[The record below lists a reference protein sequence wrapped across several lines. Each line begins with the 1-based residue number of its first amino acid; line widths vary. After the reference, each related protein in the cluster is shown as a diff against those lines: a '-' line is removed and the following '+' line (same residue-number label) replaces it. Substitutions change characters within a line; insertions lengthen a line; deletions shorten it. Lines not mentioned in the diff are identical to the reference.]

1 MKIAILGFGKEGE
14 SAYRY
19 YNTTDNVITI
29 HDNDSQK
36 QLPSDAQSLVGDD
49 AFADLDSYGYDLLVR
64 SPGLR
69 IDSTN
74 ISTPVTTP
82 TAEFMKACPAEII
95 GVTGTKG
102 KGTTATLIEHIL
114 IESGRRTH
122 LLGNI
127 GAPALDELP
136 NIEPSDVV
144 VYEMSSFQLHDI
156 QSSPH
161 VAVCLLVTED
171 HLDWH
176 ANLAEYQTAKG
187 NIFKYQ
193 TNSDIAVY
201 YNQNPISKSLS
212 ELSPA
217 STRYAYGDDGDVFVR
232 DGKIIAFGN
241 SIIDIEVVKLP
252 GVHNLQNICAA
263 ICAVWPYTQNISA
276 IKKVIETFAGLPYH
290 IEHVLDKAGVSYFN
304 DSFSTNPLSAI
315 AAIQSFDQPIVLFL
329 GGFDKQANFDS
340 LADTLKTR
348 KIRKIITY
356 DKTGS
361 RIHDLLVSK
370 GISNVEYIAGDDFK
384 AIIGAG
390 VKYAI
395 RGDIVLFSPAC
406 ASWGMFSDYKSRGQ
420 IFNDIITSI

>member
-1 MKIAILGFGKEGE
+1 MKIAILGFGKEGQ

-19 YNTTDNVITI
+19 YDKAGNDITV
-29 HDNDSQK
+29 HDNDSK
-36 QLPSDAQSLVGDD
+36 IHLPNGTSAILGDD
-49 AFADLDSYGYDLLVR
+49 AFTELDSYGYDLLVR

-69 IDSTN
+69 IDKAQ
-74 ISTPVTTP
+74 IKTPITTP
-82 TAEFMKACPAEII
+82 TSEFMKVCPAEII

-102 KGTTATLIEHIL
+102 KGTTATLIEQML
-114 IESGRRTH
+114 TESGQRTH

-136 NIEPSDVV
+136 NIKPSDLV
-144 VYEMSSFQLHDI
+144 VYEMSSFQLYDI

-161 VAVCLLVTED
+161 VAVCLFVTED

-176 ANLAEYQTAKG
+176 SDLAEYHAAKG

-193 TNSDIAVY
+193 TSSDVAVY
-201 YNQNPISKSLS
+201 YNQNPTSKTLAKLS
-212 ELSPA
+212 SA
-217 STRYAYGDDGDVFVR
+217 ATSYSYGDNGDVFIR

-241 SIIDIEVVKLP
+241 AVVDVEAVGLP

-263 ICAVWPYTQNISA
+263 ICAVWPYTQDVSA
-276 IKKVIETFAGLPYH
+276 IKKVIEAFTGLPYH
-290 IEHVLDKAGVSYFN
+290 IEHVLDKAGVSYYN
-304 DSFSTNPLSAI
+304 DSFSTNPTSAI
-315 AAIQSFDQPIVLFL
+315 AAVRSFDQPIILFL
-329 GGFDKQANFDS
+329 GGFDKQANFAE
-340 LADTLKTR
+340 LAELLKTR

-361 RIHDLLVSK
+361 RIHDLLVNN
-370 GISNVEYIAGDDFK
+370 GIADVEYIAGDNFK

-390 VKYAI
+390 VNSAQP
-395 RGDIVLFSPAC
+395 GDIVLFSPAC
-406 ASWGMFSDYKSRGQ
+406 ASWGMFSDYKARGQ